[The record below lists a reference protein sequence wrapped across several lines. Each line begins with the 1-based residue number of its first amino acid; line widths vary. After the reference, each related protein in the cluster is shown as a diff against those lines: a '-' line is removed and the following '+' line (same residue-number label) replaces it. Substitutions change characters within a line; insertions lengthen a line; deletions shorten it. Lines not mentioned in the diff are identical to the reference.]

1 MVIVFGALLALYVP
15 NIVMLNGKIVQAGD
29 TRSRYIIKYKK
40 LFTPFFTTKKR
51 GSGLGMAVSLK
62 IVENHNGKIK
72 IASKENIGTVVQ
84 VFFPVN
90 K

>member
-1 MVIVFGALLALYVP
+1 V
-15 NIVMLNGKIVQAGD
+15 KITDSGLGMTTA
-29 TRSRYIIKYKK
+29 TIKK

-62 IVENHNGKIK
+62 IIENHHGKIK
-72 IASKENIGTVVQ
+72 VTSKENIGTDIQ
-84 VFFPVN
+84 VFLPVN